1 MAKKVE
7 KAEKTEKNETKTEQK
22 KGEIKYHK
30 KYGDAC
36 LTSIS
41 VLFFTTPDIVNVE
54 LYNLVEVEGVEPSSE
69 HIVIQLSP
77 SADSILCFAP
87 TPPADRLRHR

>member
-1 MAKKVE
+1 MPGVCVWPGLTVLPDTSPAFNVR
-7 KAEKTEKNETKTEQK
+7 
-22 KGEIKYHK
+22 IKYHK

-87 TPPADRLRHR
+87 APPADRLRHR

>member
-1 MAKKVE
+1 MPGVCVWPGLTALPDTSPDFNVR
-7 KAEKTEKNETKTEQK
+7 
-22 KGEIKYHK
+22 IKYHK

-54 LYNLVEVEGVEPSSE
+54 LYNLVEVERTSRY
-69 HIVIQLSP
+69 H
-77 SADSILCFAP
+77 
-87 TPPADRLRHR
+87 

>member
-1 MAKKVE
+1 MPGVCVWPGLTVLPDTSPAFNVR
-7 KAEKTEKNETKTEQK
+7 
-22 KGEIKYHK
+22 IKYHK

-54 LYNLVEVEGVEPSSE
+54 LYNLVEVEQ
-69 HIVIQLSP
+69 HLSN
-77 SADSILCFAP
+77 S
-87 TPPADRLRHR
+87 